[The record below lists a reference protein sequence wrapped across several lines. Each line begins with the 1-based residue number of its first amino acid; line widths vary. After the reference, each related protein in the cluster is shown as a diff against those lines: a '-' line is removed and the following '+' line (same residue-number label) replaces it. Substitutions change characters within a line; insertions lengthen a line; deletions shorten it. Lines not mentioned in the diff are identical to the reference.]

1 MLSSDRPIYRPADII
16 DRYLRFLRVSADFFS
31 GIGRFIYLLNFFGHD
46 LQLHRYIDVID

>member
-1 MLSSDRPIYRPADII
+1 MVRVSRIGIDRHIG
-16 DRYLRFLRVSADFFS
+16 RYLRFLRVSADFFS

>member
-31 GIGRFIYLLNFFGHD
+31 GIGRFIYLLIFLAMIYN
-46 LQLHRYIDVID
+46 YIDTLM